1 MTRLFKTVS
10 VLAVA
15 IVVPSLLDAQTPVAS
30 PVTVTLSGGAVM
42 PMGDLDDIGNT
53 GFAIAGGAEFATSMF
68 PFGLRAELGYTR
80 FGSETGSF
88 PDGEGGTIDLELRP
102 SNLAF
107 TLNAI
112 LAPAVSAASPAA
124 VRPYAIAGVGFYNAK
139 FDADVEGGGFDVG
152 GSESK
157 AGFGL
162 NGGAGVRFQFVGFS
176 SFIEAR
182 YHHLFKGMPDLE
194 SEDEELTWKSAGY
207 LPIVFG
213 ISIGG

>member
-1 MTRLFKTVS
+1 MNRLFKIIS
-10 VLAVA
+10 VFTLAAV
-15 IVVPSLLDAQTPVAS
+15 VVPTVTDAQRVAS
-30 PVTVTLSGGAVM
+30 PTTVILSGGAAM

-53 GFAIAGGAEFATSMF
+53 GFALTGGVEFGTSML

-80 FGSETGSF
+80 FGSMEASF
-88 PDGEGGTIDLELRP
+88 PDGEGGTVDVEVRP

-112 LAPAVSAASPAA
+112 LAPAVSATSPAT

-139 FDADVEGGGFDVG
+139 VDADVEGSGFDFG
-152 GSESK
+152 GSDDK
-157 AGFGL
+157 GGVGL

-182 YHHLFKGMPDLE
+182 YHHLFKGMPDME
-194 SEDEELTWKSAGY
+194 SEDESWTSAGY
-207 LPIVFG
+207 LPIIFG
-213 ISIGG
+213 ITIGG